1 MFVFF
6 KARLKESRSWQ
17 VHECVLCPGKWAG
30 RGSAPGFFPY
40 LIVIWFV
47 ARKRLGVAADSLLAF
62 GSAWLDGFH
71 LSAKFRVMGVEVLV
85 SPWGREMGEGREGR
99 GCENIL

>member
-1 MFVFF
+1 M
-6 KARLKESRSWQ
+6 
-17 VHECVLCPGKWAG
+17 
-30 RGSAPGFFPY
+30 FPY

-62 GSAWLDGFH
+62 SSARLNGFH

-85 SPWGREMGEGREGR
+85 SSWERKRGEGREKGW

>member
-1 MFVFF
+1 M
-6 KARLKESRSWQ
+6 
-17 VHECVLCPGKWAG
+17 
-30 RGSAPGFFPY
+30 FPY

-62 GSAWLDGFH
+62 SSARLDGFH

-85 SPWGREMGEGREGR
+85 SSWEREREG
-99 GCENIL
+99 G